1 MKIGL
6 YFGSFNP
13 IHSGHLVIAGYMAEF
28 SDLKQVWMVV
38 SPHNPLK
45 PAGTLLQDYHRFH
58 LVELGI
64 GNYKKI
70 KASKIEF
77 ELARPSY
84 TVVTLAY
91 LQDKYPKHEF
101 ALIMGSDNLENL
113 HKWKNYEL
121 ILEHHDIY
129 IYPRPNHDGGNLK
142 DHPRVKWIDAP
153 LMDIS
158 SSFIRKSIKE
168 GKDVRYMMPET
179 VADYI
184 DEMNFYKK

>member
-64 GNYKKI
+64 GSNKKL

-101 ALIMGSDNLENL
+101 SLIMGADNLENL
-113 HKWKNYEL
+113 HKWKNFEL

-129 IYPRPNHDGGNLK
+129 IYPRTNHDGGDLK
-142 DHPRVKWIDAP
+142 NHPRVKWIDAP
-153 LMDIS
+153 QMELS

-168 GKDVRYMMPET
+168 GKDVSYMMPET

-184 DEMNFYKK
+184 DEMNFYRK

>member
-13 IHSGHLVIAGYMAEF
+13 VHCGHMVIAQYIAEF
-28 SDLKQVWMVV
+28 SALDQVWLVV

-58 LVELGI
+58 LVELAI
-64 GNYKKI
+64 GSYRKL

-77 ELARPSY
+77 ELPKPSY

-91 LQDKYPKHEF
+91 LQEKFPTHTF
-101 ALIMGSDNLENL
+101 SLIMGADNIEGL

-121 ILEHHDIY
+121 ILENHNIY
-129 IYPRPNHDGGNLK
+129 VYPRPLHDGGEFKN
-142 DHPRVKWIDAP
+142 HPRVKWIDAP
-153 LMDIS
+153 LMEIS

-168 GKDVRYMMPET
+168 GKDVSFMMPEP
-179 VADYI
+179 VAQYI
-184 DEMNFYKK
+184 EEMNFYRK

>member
-64 GNYKKI
+64 GSNRKL

-101 ALIMGSDNLENL
+101 SLIMGADNLENL
-113 HKWKNYEL
+113 HKWKNFEL

-129 IYPRPNHDGGNLK
+129 VYPRPNHDGGNLK

-153 LMDIS
+153 QMEIS

-179 VADYI
+179 VAEYI
-184 DEMNFYKK
+184 DEMNFYRK

>member
-1 MKIGL
+1 MNIGL

-13 IHSGHLVIAGYMAEF
+13 VHNGHMIIAQYMAEF
-28 SDLKQVWMVV
+28 SDLDQIWLVV

-58 LVELGI
+58 LVELAI
-64 GNYKKI
+64 GSYRKL

-77 ELARPSY
+77 ELPKPSY

-91 LQDKYPKHEF
+91 LQEKFPTNTF
-101 ALIMGSDNLENL
+101 SLIMGADNIEGL

-121 ILEHHDIY
+121 ILENHNIY
-129 IYPRPNHDGGNLK
+129 VYPRPLHDGGEFKN
-142 DHPRVKWIDAP
+142 HPRVKWIDAP
-153 LMDIS
+153 LMEIS

-168 GKDVRYMMPET
+168 GKDVSFMMPEP
-179 VADYI
+179 VANYI
-184 DEMNFYKK
+184 EEMNFYRK

>member
-1 MKIGL
+1 MNIGL

-13 IHSGHLVIAGYMAEF
+13 VHNGHMIIAQYMAEF
-28 SDLKQVWMVV
+28 SDLDQIWLVV

-58 LVELGI
+58 LVELAI
-64 GNYKKI
+64 GSYRKL

-77 ELARPSY
+77 ELPKPSY

-91 LQDKYPKHEF
+91 LQEKFPTHTF
-101 ALIMGSDNLENL
+101 SLIMGADNIEGL

-121 ILEHHDIY
+121 ILENHNIY
-129 IYPRPNHDGGNLK
+129 VYPRPLHDGGEFKN
-142 DHPRVKWIDAP
+142 HPRVKWIDAP
-153 LMDIS
+153 LMEIS

-168 GKDVRYMMPET
+168 GKDVSFMMPEP
-179 VADYI
+179 VAHYI
-184 DEMNFYKK
+184 EEMNFYRK

>member
-64 GNYKKI
+64 GSNKKL

-101 ALIMGSDNLENL
+101 SLIMGADNLENL
-113 HKWKNYEL
+113 HKWKNFEL
-121 ILEHHDIY
+121 ILEHHDLY
-129 IYPRPNHDGGNLK
+129 VYPRPNHDGGNLK

-153 LMDIS
+153 QMELS

-179 VADYI
+179 VAEYI
-184 DEMNFYKK
+184 DEMNFYRK

>member
-45 PAGTLLQDYHRFH
+45 PAGSLLQDYHRFH

-64 GNYKKI
+64 GSNKKL

-101 ALIMGSDNLENL
+101 SLIMGADNLENL
-113 HKWKNYEL
+113 HKWKNFEL
-121 ILEHHDIY
+121 ILEHHDLY
-129 IYPRPNHDGGNLK
+129 VYPRPNHDGGNLK

-153 LMDIS
+153 QMELS

-179 VADYI
+179 VAEYI
-184 DEMNFYKK
+184 DEMNFYRK

>member
-13 IHSGHLVIAGYMAEF
+13 IHNGHLVIAGYMAEF

-64 GNYKKI
+64 GNYKKL

-101 ALIMGSDNLENL
+101 ALIMGADNLENL
-113 HKWKNYEL
+113 NKWKNFEVIIDRYPIYVYRRPGFEITNTINAKLL
-121 ILEHHDIY
+121 IV
-129 IYPRPNHDGGNLK
+129 N
-142 DHPRVKWIDAP
+142 AP
-153 LMDIS
+153 LLQIS
-158 SSFIRKSIKE
+158 ATQIRQLIKE
-168 GKDVRYMMPET
+168 GKSIRYMVSDKVMEEIE
-179 VADYI
+179 AGGY
-184 DEMNFYKK
+184 YKK

>member
-64 GNYKKI
+64 GSNKKL

-101 ALIMGSDNLENL
+101 SLIMGADNLENL
-113 HKWKNYEL
+113 HKWKNFEL
-121 ILEHHDIY
+121 ILEHHDLY
-129 IYPRPNHDGGNLK
+129 VYPRPNHDGGNLK

-153 LMDIS
+153 QMELS

-179 VADYI
+179 VAEYI

>member
-13 IHSGHLVIAGYMAEF
+13 IHNGHLVIAGYMAEF

-45 PAGTLLQDYHRFH
+45 PAGTLLQDYHRYH

-64 GNYKKI
+64 GSYKKL

-101 ALIMGSDNLENL
+101 ALIMGADNLENL
-113 HKWKNYEL
+113 HKWKNFEL
-121 ILEHHDIY
+121 ILAHHDIY
-129 IYPRPNHDGGNLK
+129 VYPRPNHDGGNLK

-153 LMDIS
+153 LMEIS

-168 GKDVRYMMPET
+168 GKDVRYMMPES

>member
-45 PAGTLLQDYHRFH
+45 PAGSLLQDYHRFH

-64 GNYKKI
+64 GNNKKL

-101 ALIMGSDNLENL
+101 SLIMGADNLENL
-113 HKWKNYEL
+113 HKWKNFEL

-129 IYPRPNHDGGNLK
+129 VYPRPNHDGGNLK

-153 LMDIS
+153 QMEIS